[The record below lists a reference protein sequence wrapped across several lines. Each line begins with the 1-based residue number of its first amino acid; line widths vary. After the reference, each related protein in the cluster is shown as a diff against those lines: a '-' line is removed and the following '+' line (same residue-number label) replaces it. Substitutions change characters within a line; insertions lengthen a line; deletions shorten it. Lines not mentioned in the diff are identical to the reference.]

1 MLDGCEKLIVEMRD
15 LDLGRLTRRRRVGPT
30 VTRRR
35 MLRGAVSPTEGEERG
50 GQGECDD
57 TDDGPGNNA

>member
-15 LDLGRLTRRRRVGPT
+15 LGLGRLTRRLELVHCDQEA
-30 VTRRR
+30 

-50 GQGECDD
+50 GQGEGDD